1 MVNSF
6 TPSGIEAADN
16 METQRVVV
24 VGQGYVG
31 LPLAMR
37 ALEAGF
43 DVVGYDLDAGR
54 VNRLR
59 SGKSFIEDID
69 DGVVT
74 AALASGRYRV
84 TTDFTEV
91 DGFDVAVVTVPTPL
105 RESMPDLSFVESSAK
120 TLATKLG
127 VGSTV
132 ILESTTYPGTTREL
146 MVPILEDGSGL
157 KAGVDF
163 FVGYSPERIDPG
175 NRVWTFKTTPK
186 VVSGLN
192 EASLEAVAG
201 FYSRLVDR
209 VVPVKGC
216 EEAELTKLIENTFRH
231 VNVALVNELAVF
243 ADELGVDL
251 WESIEAASTKPF
263 GFMKFTPGPGV
274 GGHCLPIDP
283 SYLSWRVKQTLGKPF
298 RFVDLANDVNEHMPD
313 YVVRRVTL
321 NLNRARL
328 SVNGSNIV
336 VLGMSYKR
344 NSGDARESPSIAV
357 ALQLDAL
364 GADVTTVDPHVI
376 ETPRALNA
384 LRRADLTPELIRD
397 ADIVVLLTDHD
408 AFDYDMVVREA
419 KRIFDARHRMPG
431 SPNVELL

>member
-1 MVNSF
+1 MGSQRGVQR
-6 TPSGIEAADN
+6 GV
-16 METQRVVV
+16 QRVVV

-37 ALEAGF
+37 ALEVGF
-43 DVVGYDLDAGR
+43 DVVGYDLDAAR

-59 SGKSFIEDID
+59 NGTSFIEDIG
-69 DGVVT
+69 DGVVA
-74 AALASGRYRV
+74 AALASGRYSV
-84 TTDFTEV
+84 TTNFNEI
-91 DGFDVAVVTVPTPL
+91 GSFDIAVITVPTPL
-105 RESMPDLSFVESSAK
+105 RDSTPDLSYVESSSK
-120 TLATKLG
+120 TLAGALKPG
-127 VGSTV
+127 ATV

-157 KAGVDF
+157 KAGIDF

-175 NRVWTFKTTPK
+175 NRVWTFRTTPK

-192 EASLEAVAG
+192 EASLEAVSS
-201 FYSRLVDR
+201 FYSQLVDR

-231 VNVALVNELAVF
+231 VNVALINELAVF
-243 ADELGVDL
+243 ANELGVDL
-251 WESIEAASTKPF
+251 WASIEAAATKPF

-313 YVVRRVTL
+313 YVVRRITL

-328 SVNGSNIV
+328 SVNGSRIV

-364 GADVTTVDPHVI
+364 GADVVAVDPHVI
-376 ETPRALNA
+376 ELPRSLST
-384 LRRADLTPELIRD
+384 LQRAELTPELVRS
-397 ADIVVLLTDHD
+397 ADMVVLLTDHD
-408 AFDYDMVVREA
+408 AFDYDMIVREST
-419 KRIFDARHRMPG
+419 RIFDARQRMPG
-431 SPNVELL
+431 APNVELL

>member
-1 MVNSF
+1 M
-6 TPSGIEAADN
+6 EA
-16 METQRVVV
+16 QRVVV

-43 DVVGYDLDAGR
+43 RVTGYDLDAAR

-59 SGKSFIEDID
+59 SGLSFIEDID
-69 DGVVT
+69 DGVVA
-74 AALASGRYRV
+74 AALASRRYSV
-84 TTDFTEV
+84 TTDFAEV
-91 DGFDVAVVTVPTPL
+91 EGFDIAVITVPTPL
-105 RESMPDLSFVESSAK
+105 RDSTPDLSFVESSSK
-120 TLATKLG
+120 TLSTKLKPG
-127 VGSTV
+127 ATV

-163 FVGYSPERIDPG
+163 FIGYSPERIDPG

-192 EASLEAVAG
+192 EASLEAVSG

-231 VNVALVNELAVF
+231 VNVALINELAVF
-243 ADELGVDL
+243 ANELGVDL

-313 YVVRRVTL
+313 YVVRRISL

-328 SVNGSNIV
+328 SVNGSRIV
-336 VLGMSYKR
+336 LLGMSYKR

-364 GADVTTVDPHVI
+364 GAEVVTVDPHVI
-376 ETPRALNA
+376 ESPRAMSA
-384 LRRADLTPELIRD
+384 LQRAELTPELIRS

-408 AFDYDMVVREA
+408 AFDYEMIIRESE
-419 KRIFDARHRMPG
+419 RIFDARNRMSG
-431 SPNVELL
+431 APNVELL